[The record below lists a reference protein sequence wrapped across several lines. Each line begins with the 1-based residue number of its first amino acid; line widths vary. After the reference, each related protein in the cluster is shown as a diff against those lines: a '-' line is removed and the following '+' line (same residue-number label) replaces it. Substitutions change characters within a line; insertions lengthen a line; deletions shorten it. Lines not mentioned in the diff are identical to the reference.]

1 MLIKMYVLTF
11 VISFGLFGQAFS
23 QETGAQ
29 QQTKSLQEVQN
40 QVKIIISDQIE
51 AFGSFDIE
59 RAYFHASP
67 SIKSIFPDSKIFGE
81 MVKRSYP
88 MIWNPKSYEF
98 ISTSSGSS
106 GILQRVMFKDQKD
119 TMHFFDYVLENN
131 GSRWVIS
138 GVYMVQGEKGV

>member
-1 MLIKMYVLTF
+1 MLIKISVLTF
-11 VISFGLFGQAFS
+11 IISLGFFGQVLS
-23 QETGAQ
+23 QETVPQ
-29 QQTKSLQEVQN
+29 YQTKNFQEAQN
-40 QVKIIISDQIE
+40 QVKITISDQIA

-67 SIKSIFPDSKIFGE
+67 SIKAIFPNSKIFGE

-98 ISTSSGSS
+98 ISTSSGSA
-106 GILQRVMFKDQKD
+106 GILQRVMFTDQKD